1 MAGDHAGRLRRGDDA
16 AEHFCEAVAG
26 APQAGSQ
33 DYSGCA
39 ARRGLRTASTIHKQL
54 AAKPPIAKA
63 ISNDTDISPS
73 SIVTPLVEHD
83 LFPKTGSHPASSVG
97 QAFSGSCSNYFNAV
111 LTDVKSDLTADPR
124 LFTAAMIRSAIP
136 DARIAYSI
144 EVAPDGSV
152 KKPMSFRMSIT
163 PRFI

>member
-1 MAGDHAGRLRRGDDA
+1 VA
-16 AEHFCEAVAG
+16 A

-33 DYSGCA
+33 DYSGCG
-39 ARRGLRTASTIHKQL
+39 ARRVLRTASTIHKQL

-63 ISNDTDISPS
+63 ISKDTDISPS
-73 SIVTPLVEHD
+73 SIVTPLIEHD
-83 LFPKTGSHPASSVG
+83 PFPKAGSR
-97 QAFSGSCSNYFNAV
+97 FSGSCSNYFSAV
-111 LTDVKSDLTADPR
+111 LTDVNSVLTADPR

-136 DARIAYSI
+136 DARIAYSM